1 MTLPVIKTVL
11 ATGDQYGSGLRAM
24 MAWLKICSLGNVSD
38 EQAQMYLDYLIGDDD
53 NVLRDNKKDQGI
65 FYRCETK

>member
-11 ATGDQYGSGLRAM
+11 ATGDQYGSGLRDM
-24 MAWLKICSLGNVSD
+24 MAWLKICDLGNVSD
-38 EQAQMYLDYLIGDDD
+38 AQAQMYLDYLNGDDKD
-53 NVLRDNKKDQGI
+53 VFRDNKKDQSI

>member
-11 ATGDQYGSGLRAM
+11 ATGDQYGSGLRDM
-24 MAWLKICSLGNVSD
+24 MAWLKICNLGNVSD
-38 EQAQMYLDYLIGDDD
+38 EQAQMYLDYLTGDDNND
-53 NVLRDNKKDQGI
+53 GVNNTENQGI

>member
-24 MAWLKICSLGNVSD
+24 MAWLKICNLGNVSD
-38 EQAQMYLDYLIGDDD
+38 EQAKMYLERND
-53 NVLRDNKKDQGI
+53 NNE
-65 FYRCETK
+65 YSNNAEN